1 MQLSRATRPEIA
13 NTFVHATLL
22 CATLALITLPQDAWG
37 THAERLIELEIKH
50 RSILNNPAALRV
62 KEGQKIRLH
71 WTTDEK
77 VVLHLHGYDI
87 EISVS
92 PGTTTE
98 MTFEASATGR
108 FPITSHGFG
117 AAQSENHDDEYT
129 LTYLEVYPD

>member
-1 MQLSRATRPEIA
+1 MHLTEAARLVTTK
-13 NTFVHATLL
+13 TFVREALL
-22 CATLALITLPQDAWG
+22 CATLALIALSQDAWG
-37 THAERLIELEIKH
+37 THAERLVELEIKH
-50 RSILNNPAALRV
+50 RSILNNPASLRV
-62 KEGQKIRLH
+62 KEGEKIRLH

-117 AAQSENHDDEYT
+117 TAHSETHDDEYT

>member
-1 MQLSRATRPEIA
+1 MRLSRAARLDTA
-13 NTFVHATLL
+13 KTFVRETLL
-22 CATLALITLPQDAWG
+22 CASLALIAPSQDAWG
-37 THAERLIELEIKH
+37 THAERLVELEIKH
-50 RSILNNPAALRV
+50 RSILNNPASLRV
-62 KEGQKIRLH
+62 KEGEKIRLH

-77 VVLHLHGYDI
+77 VVLHIHGYDI

-92 PGTTTE
+92 PGTTAE

-117 AAQSENHDDEYT
+117 TPHSKNHDDEYT

>member
-1 MQLSRATRPEIA
+1 M
-13 NTFVHATLL
+13 
-22 CATLALITLPQDAWG
+22 
-37 THAERLIELEIKH
+37 
-50 RSILNNPAALRV
+50 RV
-62 KEGQKIRLH
+62 KKGEKIRLH
-71 WTTDEK
+71 WTTDET

-92 PGTTTE
+92 PGTATE

-117 AAQSENHDDEYT
+117 APDSHNHDDEHT